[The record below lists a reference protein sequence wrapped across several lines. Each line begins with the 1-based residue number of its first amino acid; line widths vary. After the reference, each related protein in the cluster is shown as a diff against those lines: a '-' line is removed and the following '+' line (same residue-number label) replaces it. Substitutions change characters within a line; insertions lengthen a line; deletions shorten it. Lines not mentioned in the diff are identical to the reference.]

1 MSYDHDYLIFVKR
14 PISCVIL
21 IITVVLVI
29 SMIKIN
35 KKIEALN
42 QAQMEEIKREQE
54 AADQAAA
61 AN

>member
-1 MSYDHDYLIFVKR
+1 MMSYDHDYLIFVKR
-14 PISCVIL
+14 PISCCIL

-42 QAQMEEIKREQE
+42 QEQMEQMAKDHAEK
-54 AADQAAA
+54 A
-61 AN
+61 